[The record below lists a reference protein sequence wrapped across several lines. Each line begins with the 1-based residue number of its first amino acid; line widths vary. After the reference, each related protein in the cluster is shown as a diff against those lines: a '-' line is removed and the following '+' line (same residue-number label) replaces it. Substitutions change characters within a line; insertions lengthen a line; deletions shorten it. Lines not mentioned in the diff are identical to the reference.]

1 MAKIAQAEG
10 AEAGCRRARDLEGL
24 RNAVTD
30 KLTHQRNFVVWRDNR
45 PKSVASL
52 PLAALQLVSKAY
64 VSLSMAWRRL
74 KGRPQFDSRV
84 VRFVVVIHPH
94 GVLGC

>member
-45 PKSVASL
+45 PKSNGGKPTPRSATTGKQGL
-52 PLAALQLVSKAY
+52 C
-64 VSLSMAWRRL
+64 
-74 KGRPQFDSRV
+74 
-84 VRFVVVIHPH
+84 VVVD
-94 GVLGC
+94 GVAQIKGSPPI